1 MTKIKTLIAH
11 NDRNIAENIV
21 NEIEE
26 LEYVE
31 VVGSAKTGKETFDKI
46 IELKPEIVFLE
57 YNMGD
62 MDVLEMMEKIADYF
76 GKEEAPLFKFIAN
89 NISENK
95 TINKY
100 ELNKKENE
108 KNNKKE
114 EVFIKGIGTQGIIE
128 ELEKYLKEKGE

>member
-11 NDRNIAENIV
+11 NDSNIAENIV
-21 NEIEE
+21 NKIEE

-31 VVGSAKTGKETFDKI
+31 VVGSTKTGKETFDKI
-46 IELKPEIVFLE
+46 IELKPEIVFVE

-62 MDVLEMMEKIADYF
+62 MDVLEMMEKTANYF

-89 NISENK
+89 NVSENK
-95 TINKY
+95 TVNKY
-100 ELNKKENE
+100 ELNKKEN
-108 KNNKKE
+108 KKKNKKE
-114 EVFIKGIGTQGIIE
+114 EVFIKSMGTQGIIE

>member
-11 NDRNIAENIV
+11 NNSSIAKNIV
-21 NEIEE
+21 NKIEE

-31 VVGSAKTGKETFDKI
+31 VVGSTKTGKETFNKI
-46 IELKPEIVFLE
+46 IELKPEIVFVE
-57 YNMGD
+57 YDMGD
-62 MDVLEMMEKIADYF
+62 MDVLEMMEKTADYF

-89 NISENK
+89 NISKNK

-108 KNNKKE
+108 KKNKKE